1 MIFQHQVV
9 EVKVEFQNL
18 WISQSGDYRT
28 PTSLQKPV
36 YPGIV
41 CYLFKLTLP
50 KPLSLSNM

>member
-1 MIFQHQVV
+1 MIFQHQAV